1 MTGHDVYLLSPEL
14 SLVAVALMV
23 LFADFVLK
31 DRRALPAIVLVG
43 LGVTVALTI
52 VLWIDLDT
60 GATSM
65 TGVFGTLVVDKFS
78 LFFKFL
84 LVGIMA
90 IVVLMSTG
98 YIRRFESLR
107 AEYFALILFSLS
119 GMMLLASTLEL
130 VTIYIALELTA
141 LPLAALIALA
151 GSSRSS
157 EAGIKFLILS
167 AISSALL
174 LYGMVWTYGFTGST
188 DLGEIARSIL
198 GSTDATQPFGGYA
211 ILLGVVF
218 IIAGFGFKISTVPF
232 HMWVPDVYEGA
243 PTPITA
249 FLSVASKAAGFAV
262 ILRVFYI
269 AFPETSVS
277 MEWSAVFAVLA
288 IMSMTLGNFVAVA
301 QKNMKRLLAYS
312 TIAHAGYIMV
322 GLAAIAA
329 RDTSSGGADGPAGV
343 LFYLVGYAATNLA
356 AFAAV
361 IAISNRVGSDKITDF
376 AGMGRRSPWLGGA
389 LAFALISLT
398 GIPPTVGFMVKL
410 NIFSA
415 AASSG
420 LSWLVLAGTLSSV
433 VSAYYY
439 MRVVKVMYLSDPVGD
454 KPAVT
459 DRPLQIALG
468 LTTAALLFFGIY
480 PTPLI
485 RMATTAAEVFSA
497 VPVG

>member
-1 MTGHDVYLLSPEL
+1 MTGHDIYLLSPEL
-14 SLVAVALMV
+14 SLAAVAILV
-23 LFADFVLK
+23 LFVDFVLK

-43 LGVTVALTI
+43 LGVTIALTI

-84 LVGIMA
+84 LTGIMA

-98 YIRRFESLR
+98 YIRRFDSLR
-107 AEYFALILFSLS
+107 AEYFALILFSLT

-188 DLGEIARSIL
+188 DLGEIARGIL
-198 GSTDATQPFGGYA
+198 SSTDATQPFGGYA

-262 ILRVFYI
+262 ILRVFYV

-329 RDTSSGGADGPAGV
+329 RDTSSTGADGPAGV

-361 IAISNRVGSDKITDF
+361 IAISNRVGSDKITDI
-376 AGMGRRSPWLGGA
+376 AGMA

-398 GIPPTVGFMVKL
+398 GLPPTVGFMVKL

-439 MRVVKVMYLSDPVGD
+439 MRVVKVMYFSDPVEER
-454 KPAVT
+454 PT
-459 DRPLQIALG
+459 SSDRPLQLALG

-485 RMATTAAEVFSA
+485 RMATTAAEVLSV

>member
-1 MTGHDVYLLSPEL
+1 
-14 SLVAVALMV
+14 
-23 LFADFVLK
+23 
-31 DRRALPAIVLVG
+31 
-43 LGVTVALTI
+43 
-52 VLWIDLDT
+52 
-60 GATSM
+60 
-65 TGVFGTLVVDKFS
+65 
-78 LFFKFL
+78 
-84 LVGIMA
+84 
-90 IVVLMSTG
+90 
-98 YIRRFESLR
+98 
-107 AEYFALILFSLS
+107 
-119 GMMLLASTLEL
+119 
-130 VTIYIALELTA
+130 
-141 LPLAALIALA
+141 
-151 GSSRSS
+151 
-157 EAGIKFLILS
+157 
-167 AISSALL
+167 
-174 LYGMVWTYGFTGST
+174 
-188 DLGEIARSIL
+188 
-198 GSTDATQPFGGYA
+198 
-211 ILLGVVF
+211 
-218 IIAGFGFKISTVPF
+218 
-232 HMWVPDVYEGA
+232 
-243 PTPITA
+243 
-249 FLSVASKAAGFAV
+249 
-262 ILRVFYI
+262 LRVFYV

-329 RDTSSGGADGPAGV
+329 RDTSSTGADGPAGV

-376 AGMGRRSPWLGGA
+376 AGMGRRSPWLAGA

-398 GIPPTVGFMVKL
+398 GLPPTVGFMVKL

-439 MRVVKVMYLSDPVGD
+439 MRVVKVMYFSDPVEER
-454 KPAVT
+454 PT
-459 DRPLQIALG
+459 SSDRPLQLALG